1 MPAGDGADSNS
12 PASIGPLVF
21 PDPLTSTHLVSAATF
36 LYFDVPVVL
45 PSPIW
50 IPDDEAYGLH
60 EMVASRGPEW
70 ATRFFRIDSLY
81 GAQVDAWK
89 RTTALLGPL
98 KDSFTTSLFAFDA
111 DAAALENG
119 LELLDS
125 TGETADTAVRRLDL
139 GAAAGEV
146 FHHLLIDQYFDL
158 ERDLDSLYDYCAEL
172 FATRSTAELLVSS
185 YLPRLTL
192 TPRAAGVSDVLLFN
206 NMQLIPLLEKLPV
219 DDVDAPG
226 QALGASIVAWEIFAQ
241 ILAHQLDPLDAN
253 RVDRLADVR
262 SRRRREVESLK
273 AKCLLLAED
282 MPPPGGIDE
291 LTRTVERFLRHQVNE
306 EIASLFALNRSAVDG
321 FVESVLTDEKSWLA
335 LTTSIASAYAGQ
347 GLLTAGAA
355 LAAISSLGA
364 KAAKSALERRQ
375 RLRASDYRLLYRIGR
390 RQ

>member
-1 MPAGDGADSNS
+1 MRAGAGADSNS

-50 IPDDEAYGLH
+50 IPDEAAYGLH
-60 EMVASRGPEW
+60 ELVASRRPEW

-89 RTTALLGPL
+89 HTTALLGPL

-111 DAAALENG
+111 DAAALEKG
-119 LELLDS
+119 LEFLDS
-125 TGETADTAVRRLDL
+125 TGETADTAVARLDL

-146 FHHLLIDQYFDL
+146 FHHLLIDKYVEL
-158 ERDLDSLYDYCAEL
+158 ERNLDALYDYCAEL
-172 FATRSTAELLVSS
+172 FATLSTAELLVFS

-206 NMQLIPLLEKLPV
+206 NMQLLPLLEKLPV
-219 DDVDAPG
+219 DDADAPG
-226 QALGASIVAWEIFAQ
+226 EAIGAGIVAWEIFAQ
-241 ILAHQLDPLDAN
+241 ILARQLDPLDAK

-262 SRRRREVESLK
+262 RRRRREVESLK

-282 MPPPGGIDE
+282 MPTPESIDE
-291 LTRTVERFLRHQVNE
+291 LIRTVERFLRHQVNE
-306 EIASLFALNRSAVDG
+306 EIAALFGLNRSAIDG
-321 FVESVLTDEKSWLA
+321 FVESVLTDEKTWLA

-355 LAAISSLGA
+355 LATISSLGA
-364 KAAKSALERRQ
+364 KAAKRALERRQ
-375 RLRASDYRLLYRIGR
+375 RLRASDYRVLYRIGR
-390 RQ
+390 R